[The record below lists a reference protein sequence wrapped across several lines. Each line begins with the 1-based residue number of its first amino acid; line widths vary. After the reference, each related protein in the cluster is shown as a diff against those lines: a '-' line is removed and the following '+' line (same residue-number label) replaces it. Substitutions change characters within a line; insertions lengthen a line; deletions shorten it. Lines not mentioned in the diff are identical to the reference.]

1 MTSKPGCFS
10 MMIAAR
16 NAILMSCLCAMPVQ
30 AASDGGPAVSAD
42 PAQAA
47 AFLAADGNGDKQL
60 DAAEFTLLIDA
71 MAEAGRSNA
80 IKVRRFGA
88 HSLAFARIDAN
99 GDGLLSIPELGAGK
113 ELAKQYS
120 AQP

>member
-30 AASDGGPAVSAD
+30 AASGEEASAD

-88 HSLAFARIDAN
+88 HALAFGRIDAN
-99 GDGLLSIPELGAGK
+99 GDGVLSIPELGAGK

-120 AQP
+120 DQP

>member
-1 MTSKPGCFS
+1 
-10 MMIAAR
+10 
-16 NAILMSCLCAMPVQ
+16 
-30 AASDGGPAVSAD
+30 
-42 PAQAA
+42 
-47 AFLAADGNGDKQL
+47 
-60 DAAEFTLLIDA
+60 

-88 HSLAFARIDAN
+88 HALAFARIDAN
-99 GDGLLSIPELGAGK
+99 GDGVLSIPELGAGK